1 MSFHSKWSIVIGFVY
16 KVIRK
21 MMVKFVIL
29 RSKSGQTVG
38 CICARALNG
47 VDNELKIQPIYKTN
61 KIDKLSR
68 RNQKEAVSS

>member
-1 MSFHSKWSIVIGFVY
+1 MGFVY
-16 KVIRK
+16 KAIKK

-29 RSKSGQTVG
+29 WSKNGQKNGQTIG

-47 VDNELKIQPIYKTN
+47 VDIELKIQPIFKTT

-68 RNQKEAVSS
+68 WNQKEAVSS